1 MSNFELIDDY
11 LSNRL
16 SEADR
21 KTFEQQLQSDPALKA
36 DVEFQS
42 QIIEGLKQARV
53 AELKAMLNKVP
64 VGGSSIQ
71 FTPLRIAAGL
81 VGTAILVTAA
91 YFYYRDNEQQ
101 LPKISTSLEDSLK
114 NAEDQKTEPI
124 VTTPKQAEESVIK
137 KEEIKPEVKKQESVK
152 SEESVPTK
160 TEVAKPTIDVID
172 PSADLNESTPSR
184 GTEQTA
190 KPAISPSSVEVDIDS
205 ANKKYGFHYQFVKEK
220 VVLFGD
226 FDKSLFEIIEINGEK
241 HSLFLYYKQNYYR
254 LDETK
259 TEVTPLQ
266 VVTDKA
272 LIQLLKEYR
281 SK

>member
-42 QIIEGLKQARV
+42 QIIEGLKQARI

-71 FTPLRIAAGL
+71 LTPLRIAAGL
-81 VGTAILVTAA
+81 VGTAVLITAA
-91 YFYYRDNEQQ
+91 YFYYRNNEQP
-101 LPKISTSLEDSLK
+101 LPKISTSLEDSIK
-114 NAEDQKTEPI
+114 IAEDQKPEPI
-124 VTTPKQAEESVIK
+124 ESTPEQTEESK
-137 KEEIKPEVKKQESVK
+137 KEEVKPAVKKQESVK
-152 SEESVPTK
+152 SEKPVPSK
-160 TEVAKPTIDVID
+160 TQVAKPTIDVID
-172 PSADLNESTPSR
+172 PSADLNESTPSK
-184 GTEQTA
+184 GTELTA
-190 KPAISPSSVEVDIDS
+190 KPAISPSKVDVDIDS
-205 ANKKYGFHYQFVKEK
+205 TNKKYGFHYQFVKEN

-226 FDKSLFEIIEINGEK
+226 FDKSLFEIIEINGEV

-254 LDETK
+254 LDETQ

-272 LIQLLKEYR
+272 LIQLLREYR

>member
-1 MSNFELIDDY
+1 MIDDY

-42 QIIEGLKQARV
+42 QIIEGLKQARI

-71 FTPLRIAAGL
+71 LTPLRIAAGL
-81 VGTAILVTAA
+81 VGAAVLITAA
-91 YFYYRDNEQQ
+91 YFYYRNNEQP
-101 LPKISTSLEDSLK
+101 LPKISTSLEDSIK
-114 NAEDQKTEPI
+114 IAEDQKPEPI
-124 VTTPKQAEESVIK
+124 ESTPEQTEESK
-137 KEEIKPEVKKQESVK
+137 KEEVKPAVKKQESVK
-152 SEESVPTK
+152 SEKPVPSK
-160 TEVAKPTIDVID
+160 TQVAKPTIDVID
-172 PSADLNESTPSR
+172 PSADLNESTPSK
-184 GTEQTA
+184 GTELTA
-190 KPAISPSSVEVDIDS
+190 KPAISPSKVDVDIDS
-205 ANKKYGFHYQFVKEK
+205 TNKKYGFHYQFVKEN

-226 FDKSLFEIIEINGEK
+226 FDKSLFEIIEINGEV

-254 LDETK
+254 LDETQ

-272 LIQLLKEYR
+272 LIQLLREYR

>member
-42 QIIEGLKQARV
+42 QIIEGLKQARI

-71 FTPLRIAAGL
+71 LTPLRIAAGL
-81 VGTAILVTAA
+81 VGAAVLITAA
-91 YFYYRDNEQQ
+91 YFYYRNNEQP
-101 LPKISTSLEDSLK
+101 LPKISTSLEDSIK
-114 NAEDQKTEPI
+114 IAEDQKPEPI
-124 VTTPKQAEESVIK
+124 ESTPEQTEESK
-137 KEEIKPEVKKQESVK
+137 KEEVKPAVKKQESVK
-152 SEESVPTK
+152 SEKPVPSK
-160 TEVAKPTIDVID
+160 TQVAKPTIDVID
-172 PSADLNESTPSR
+172 PSADLNESTPSK
-184 GTEQTA
+184 GTELTA
-190 KPAISPSSVEVDIDS
+190 KPAISPSKVDVDIDS
-205 ANKKYGFHYQFVKEK
+205 TNKKYGFHYQFVKEN

-226 FDKSLFEIIEINGEK
+226 FDKSLFEIIEINGEV

-254 LDETK
+254 LDETQ

-272 LIQLLKEYR
+272 LIQLLREYR

>member
-42 QIIEGLKQARV
+42 QIIEGLKQARI

-71 FTPLRIAAGL
+71 LTPLRIAAGL
-81 VGTAILVTAA
+81 VGTAVLITAA
-91 YFYYRDNEQQ
+91 YFYYRNNEQP
-101 LPKISTSLEDSLK
+101 LPKISTSLEDSIK
-114 NAEDQKTEPI
+114 IAEDQKPEPI
-124 VTTPKQAEESVIK
+124 VATPEQTEESIIK
-137 KEEIKPEVKKQESVK
+137 KEEVKPAVKKQESVK
-152 SEESVPTK
+152 SEKPVPSK
-160 TEVAKPTIDVID
+160 TQVAKPTIDVID
-172 PSADLNESTPSR
+172 PSADLNESTPSK
-184 GTEQTA
+184 GTELTA
-190 KPAISPSSVEVDIDS
+190 KPAISPSKVDVDIDS
-205 ANKKYGFHYQFVKEK
+205 TNKKYGFHYQFVKEN

-226 FDKSLFEIIEINGEK
+226 FDKSLFEIIEINGEV

-254 LDETK
+254 LDETQ

-272 LIQLLKEYR
+272 LIQLLREYR

>member
-42 QIIEGLKQARV
+42 HIIEGLKQARV

-91 YFYYRDNEQQ
+91 YLYYNDNQQ
-101 LPKISTSLEDSLK
+101 PLPKISTSLEDSLK
-114 NAEDQKTEPI
+114 NAEDQKTEQI
-124 VTTPKQAEESVIK
+124 ETPKQTEGSNIK
-137 KEEIKPEVKKQESVK
+137 KEEVKPEVKKQESVK
-152 SEESVPTK
+152 SEEPAPSK

-172 PSADLNESTPSR
+172 PSADLTESTPSK

-190 KPAISPSSVEVDIDS
+190 KPAISPSKVEVDIDS

-220 VVLFGD
+220 VVLYGD
-226 FDKSLFEIIEINGEK
+226 FDKSLFEIIEINGGI
-241 HSLFLYYKQNYYR
+241 HSVFLYYKQNYYR